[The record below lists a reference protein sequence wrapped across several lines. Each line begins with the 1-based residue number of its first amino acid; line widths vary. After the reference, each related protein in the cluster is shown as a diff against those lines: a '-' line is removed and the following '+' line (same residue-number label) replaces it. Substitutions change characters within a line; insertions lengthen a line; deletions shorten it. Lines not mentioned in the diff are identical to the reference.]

1 MVDKEQRKV
10 SRRRFL
16 RGLALAGGGT
26 ALAACA
32 PKTVVIREQVEVPV
46 TQIVKETVKETVVVE
61 GTSQIVEKEVTKVIE
76 KVITAT
82 PLPKEAV
89 NIVATSQMGIGIWEN
104 SLERAVDRFSNINMT
119 VTQTGMPGGWSRAFS

>member
-32 PKTVVIREQVEVPV
+32 PKTVV
-46 TQIVKETVKETVVVE
+46 VKETVVVE
-61 GTSQIVEKEVTKVIE
+61 GEAKVVEKVV
-76 KVITAT
+76 TAT

-89 NIVATSQMGIGIWEN
+89 NIIATSQMGIATWDN
-104 SLERAVDRFSNINMT
+104 SLERAKDRFSNINMT
-119 VTQTGMPGGWSRAFS
+119 VTQTGVARP